1 METILKSNAM
11 YTFIKNT
18 LVNQVTLVGNMG
30 DCPRIFTN
38 DNGSKIARF
47 SLATDVKCKEGK
59 KTEWYPVFAWGN
71 IAHFLEKFGDKG
83 KKIIITGKLVTR
95 TFMNKEGMQQKV
107 TEIELRNVIGL

>member
-47 SLATDVKCKEGK
+47 SLATDVKCKEG
-59 KTEWYPVFAWGN
+59 
-71 IAHFLEKFGDKG
+71 
-83 KKIIITGKLVTR
+83 
-95 TFMNKEGMQQKV
+95 MQQKV